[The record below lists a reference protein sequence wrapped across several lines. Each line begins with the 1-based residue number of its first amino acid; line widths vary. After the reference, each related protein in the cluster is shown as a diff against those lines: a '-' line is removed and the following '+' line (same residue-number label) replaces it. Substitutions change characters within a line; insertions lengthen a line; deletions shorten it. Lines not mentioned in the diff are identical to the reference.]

1 MTFRNRLLITV
12 LAIVLAATGMVVM
25 QLYQRE
31 YTRLS
36 EDFYRDMAVVGA
48 NEARTIEAEILRLRR
63 DVLTMASVP
72 VVQHYVAAKTTAS
85 ASGEGA
91 DYWEQYVIEMFTAF
105 MQVNPE
111 FMQVRLI
118 GVADD
123 GREQVRLDRVGADV
137 RVLAN
142 EQLQQK
148 GNRVYFQQ
156 TLQREGGQT
165 YLSPLNLNR
174 EFGQIEKPYRPTIRV
189 ATPLYTAQGEAF
201 GIIVINVDVQY
212 VLDDLAAQSR
222 QSSGDEIVTY
232 FAAEDGAWVIHPD
245 AAKLFGTDL
254 ETGHFLNADQ
264 PQLYALAKKA
274 MDHADTSLVSQQE
287 IPGVGLVYLVLVPSS
302 TLEDQ
307 RYLKLFQVLPQ
318 ATLDAAL
325 RASVWPV
332 IVFALALGLGL
343 MVLTLLFVSRQMRP
357 LGAIAAAAGRVAAG
371 DYAVQLPVRRQTD
384 ELGRLS
390 EAFGTLVDQVKT
402 RERGLRDSHEF
413 VDRILEGIAQGVAV
427 VDQDGVIMRSN
438 AALCRYFGYTEEEL
452 RGANIDILVPDDV
465 RPRHPA
471 MREKFTSN
479 PYPRSFGQVRGLRGR
494 RKDGTEFPLE
504 LGLSVMQQ
512 GTDQYTIATVLDI
525 TESIVH
531 EDRIR
536 QLNTGLEQRVA
547 ERTEELEEA
556 QAHMELATDASETGF
571 WNLDLVTRQL
581 DWNKWMYQLYDVDP
595 ALSDAALMEAWRDRI
610 HPEDKE
616 RVDAMWETA
625 IESTKKFETEFRIV
639 LPDGTVRWVA
649 AYASLISD
657 SDGTPVRAI
666 GTNSDISEQK
676 LSEAAIVA
684 ARDAAEQASRAKGDF
699 LANMSHE
706 IRTPMNGIIGMT
718 DLLLDTPL
726 NEEQQAR
733 ANAIRSSADALLT
746 IINDILDFSKI
757 EAGQLDF
764 EPVPFNMEMLLAD
777 LASSLALRAHEKGL
791 ELICPAHV
799 LSPAASHFVADP
811 GRIRQILF
819 NLIGNAIKFTAKG
832 EVSVSFRNEEMSA
845 ERAMVRFE
853 IRDTGIGV
861 SPEQQLRLFQ
871 RFTQADSSTTRNF
884 GGTGLGLAI
893 CRQLVQLM
901 GGEIGLHST
910 PGEGSTFWF
919 TLNLQRAPTP
929 ATAYSPGTPP
939 ESRRVLVVDDNP
951 HSRDLQAELLQHWGV
966 DFAMAPSGAEA
977 LQLLADGMQSG
988 QSFQV
993 AVVDM
998 HMPGMDGL
1006 ELEQAIHADP
1016 HLRDIRVTLVRSPGL
1031 TPNIDAD
1038 AVAATTTFLDK
1049 PLNQSQF
1056 YDALR
1061 DQLGLNQ
1068 RQRPEQTKTGGHTD
1082 RARFSGRA
1090 LVVEDNVTNQ
1100 LVARGL
1106 LERFGLD
1113 VEVANDGQEAVDWL
1127 EKEDFDLVFMD
1138 VHMPVLNGYAA
1149 TAVIR
1154 DPESQVRNHEVPV
1167 IAMTA
1172 NAVAGEREKCLAAGM
1187 NDHVPKPVD
1196 IGKLESSIRRWLRA
1210 SAQAATESDT
1220 TASPAI
1226 KAEAPVPVATEV
1238 FNDQELLERLFGEA
1252 DLVKQI
1258 VGMYLRDAPQ
1268 TMQRLRDAIATGDAK
1283 ASSDAAHAV
1292 KGSALSIS
1300 GKRVA
1305 AIAATMEEAG
1315 WEQDMDTIRN
1325 NLPELEVALEEL
1337 LAVLEEKHGG

>member
-1 MTFRNRLLITV
+1 MTFRNRLLVTV
-12 LAIVLAATGMVVM
+12 LSIVLAATGMVMV
-25 QLYQRE
+25 QVYQRE

-48 NEARTIEAEILRLRR
+48 NESRTIEAEISRLQR

-72 VVQHYVAAKTTAS
+72 VVQHYVAARAADAQGGKD
-85 ASGEGA
+85 A
-91 DYWEQYVIEMFTAF
+91 DYWRQYVVEMLMAF

-111 FMQVRLI
+111 FMQARLI
-118 GVADD
+118 GLADD
-123 GREQVRLDRVGADV
+123 GREQVRLDRVGDQV
-137 RVLAN
+137 RVVDE

-156 TLQREGGQT
+156 TIQREKGQT

-174 EFGQIEKPYRPTIRV
+174 EYGEIEKPYRPTIRA
-189 ATPLYTAQGEAF
+189 ATPLYTAQGEPF
-201 GIIVINVDVQY
+201 GIIVINVDVQF

-222 QSSGDEIVTY
+222 RSGGSAINTY
-232 FAAEDGAWVIHPD
+232 IAAEDGAWMVHPEPE
-245 AAKLFGTDL
+245 KRFGTDL
-254 ETGHFLNADQ
+254 ETGHSLYADQ
-264 PQLYALAKKA
+264 PQLYALARETV
-274 MDHADTSLVSQQE
+274 DRADRSLVSQRT
-287 IPGVGLVYLVLVPSS
+287 IPGFGLVHLVLVPSS
-302 TLEDQ
+302 NHDEL
-307 RYLKLFQVLPQ
+307 RYMKLFQVLPQ

-325 RASVWPV
+325 RASVGPV
-332 IVFALALGLGL
+332 LIFALILALAL
-343 MVLTLLFVSRQMRP
+343 MVLTLVFVSRQMRP
-357 LGAIAAAAGRVAAG
+357 LSAIATAAGRVAAG
-371 DYAVQLPVRRQTD
+371 DYAVELPVRRQND

-390 EAFGTLVDQVKT
+390 AAFAALVDKVQS

-427 VDQDGVIMRSN
+427 VDQNGIIMRSN
-438 AALCRYFGYTEEEL
+438 AALCRHFGYSEEEL
-452 RGANIDILVPDDV
+452 RGASVDILVPDDV
-465 RPRHPA
+465 RPRHPG
-471 MREKFTSN
+471 MRDKFIAN

-494 RKDGTEFPLE
+494 RKDGSEFPLE

-512 GTDQYTIATVLDI
+512 GADLYTIATVLDI
-525 TESIVH
+525 TESVEH
-531 EDRIR
+531 EERVR
-536 QLNTGLEQRVA
+536 QLNAGLEERVA
-547 ERTEELEEA
+547 VRTAELEEA
-556 QAHMELATDASETGF
+556 RQHMELATDASETGF
-571 WNLDLVTRQL
+571 WNLDLVTREL
-581 DWNKWMYQLYDVDP
+581 DWNKWMYQLYAADP
-595 ALSDAALMEAWRDRI
+595 GLSDASLMQVWRDRV
-610 HPEDKE
+610 HPEDKQ
-616 RVDAMWETA
+616 RVDALWEEA
-625 IESTKKFETEFRIV
+625 IAATKRFETEFRIV

-649 AYASLISD
+649 AYAVLISD
-657 SDGTPVRAI
+657 ANGRSIRAI

-733 ANAIRSSADALLT
+733 AHAIRSSADALLT

-757 EAGQLDF
+757 EAGQLDI

-799 LSPAASHFVADP
+799 LSPSVSHFVADP

-832 EVSVSFRNEEMSA
+832 EVSVSFKNVETST

-853 IRDTGIGV
+853 IQDTGIGID
-861 SPEQQLRLFQ
+861 PDKQARLFQ
-871 RFTQADSSTTRNF
+871 RFTQADTSTTRNF

-893 CRQLVQLM
+893 CRQLVELM

-919 TLNLQRAPTP
+919 TLNLQRAPAP
-929 ATAYSPGTPP
+929 ASAYSPGTPP
-939 ESRRVLVVDDNP
+939 QSRRVLVVDDNP
-951 HSRDLQAELLQHWGV
+951 RSRELQAELLTHWGV
-966 DFAMAPSGAEA
+966 GFAMANSGEDA
-977 LQLLADGMQSG
+977 LRLLAEGSESG
-988 QSFQV
+988 PPFHV

-1006 ELEQAIHADP
+1006 ELEKAIHADP
-1016 HLRDIRVTLVRSPGL
+1016 RLHEVRVTLVRSPGL

-1038 AVAATTTFLDK
+1038 AVAPTTTFLDK

-1068 RQRPEQTKTGGHTD
+1068 RQQPARSSTRGQEE

-1090 LVVEDNVTNQ
+1090 LVVEDNLTNQ

-1106 LERFGLD
+1106 LERFGLQ
-1113 VEVANDGQEAVDWL
+1113 VEVASDGQEGVDWL
-1127 EKEDFDLVFMD
+1127 QQEDFDLVFMD

-1154 DPESQVRNHEVPV
+1154 DPESSVRNHDVPV

-1196 IGKLESSIRRWLRA
+1196 IGKLESAIRRWLRA
-1210 SAQAATESDT
+1210 
-1220 TASPAI
+1220 TAEPVA
-1226 KAEAPVPVATEV
+1226 KAEAAEPPVESVAPTDEKDI
-1238 FNDQELLERLFGEA
+1238 FDEAALLERLFGEA
-1252 DLVKQI
+1252 ELVNQI
-1258 VGMYLRDAPQ
+1258 LGMYLRDAPQ

-1300 GKRVA
+1300 GGRVA

-1315 WEQDMDTIRN
+1315 WEQDMDTIRSK
-1325 NLPELEVALEEL
+1325 LPELEVALEEL
-1337 LAVLEEKHGG
+1337 LAVLATKYAE